1 MAISRLFRPSIDI
14 AHRDRVPLPHPAP
27 LVVPRPVLLR
37 VVHLVAR
44 RPDLEISHLIR
55 VNLNKLDIKIQGPVL
70 QINYHGYH
78 GRGTKGIWGDQ
89 RVLLRYTV
97 FLKERA
103 NRVIYYVSK
112 TLID

>member
-1 MAISRLFRPSIDI
+1 MEVIPEALPKFSRLTGGRGGV
-14 AHRDRVPLPHPAP
+14 R
-27 LVVPRPVLLR
+27 LVEMGQNSDCLKKKCLKTAFLSSKILD
-37 VVHLVAR
+37 HLT
-44 RPDLEISHLIR
+44 LERAST
-55 VNLNKLDIKIQGPVL
+55 PVL